1 MTEVGRLLISLALAG
16 AGLTLLGAGVIWSM
30 DESRRIRRSL
40 TRVLGEAPH
49 ALAIARGRGKGAG
62 FNFTS
67 NQVAV
72 TWDAGAWCLIYRLE
86 ELVGA
91 ELAVDGQ
98 VLARVYRGEPRRAL
112 DLMRGADTQVRLRL
126 VFDEPRNPDFVLDLW
141 LPEDETRKDA
151 MNAAEAIQEGNRWIA
166 RVESLLR
173 RPAPL
178 RAAPMSAASPHGSQA
193 SPRVAAKL
201 APAAAPASD
210 PPPWDDDDDDEEE
223 DGPERV
229 S

>member
-16 AGLTLLGAGVIWSM
+16 AALTLLGGGVIWSM
-30 DESRRIRRSL
+30 DETRRIRRSL

-49 ALAIARGRGKGAG
+49 AMVVARGRGKGAG

-67 NQVAV
+67 NQLAVA
-72 TWDAGAWCLIYRLE
+72 WDAGAWCLIYRLE

-112 DLMRGADTQVRLRL
+112 DVIRGADTQVRLRL

-141 LPEDETRKDA
+141 LPEDETRKGA
-151 MNAAEAIQEGNRWIA
+151 MNAAEAIQEANRWIA

-173 RPAPL
+173 RPVPQ
-178 RAAPMSAASPHGSQA
+178 RPT
-193 SPRVAAKL
+193 RVAA
-201 APAAAPASD
+201 AAARPPPEPARPVPVERAESAAE
-210 PPPWDDDDDDEEE
+210 PPPWEDDPSEAI
-223 DGPERV
+223 

>member
-16 AGLTLLGAGVIWSM
+16 AALTLLGGGVIWSL
-30 DESRRIRRSL
+30 DETRRIRRSL

-49 ALAIARGRGKGAG
+49 AIVVARGRGKGVG

-72 TWDAGAWCLIYRLE
+72 AWDAGAWCLIYRLD
-86 ELVGA
+86 ELIGA

-126 VFDEPRNPDFVLDLW
+126 IFDEPRNPDLILDLW
-141 LPEDETRKDA
+141 LPEDETRKGS
-151 MNAAEAIQEGNRWIA
+151 MNAAEAIQEANRWIA

-173 RPAPL
+173 RPVSPRPAL
-178 RAAPMSAASPHGSQA
+178 VAAPPPQPQPARP
-193 SPRVAAKL
+193 
-201 APAAAPASD
+201 APTVRADPAPE
-210 PPPWDDDDDDEEE
+210 PPPWDDDE
-223 DGPERV
+223 PEAI

>member
-16 AGLTLLGAGVIWSM
+16 AALTLLGGGVIWSM
-30 DESRRIRRSL
+30 DETRRIRRSL
-40 TRVLGEAPH
+40 TRVLGETPH
-49 ALAIARGRGKGAG
+49 AMVIARGRGKGAG
-62 FNFTS
+62 FNFTT

-72 TWDAGAWCLIYRLE
+72 TWDAGAWCLIYRLD

-112 DLMRGADTQVRLRL
+112 DVMRGADTQVRLRL
-126 VFDEPRNPDFVLDLW
+126 IFDEPRNPDFVLDLW
-141 LPEDETRKDA
+141 LPEDETRKGA
-151 MNAAEAIQEGNRWIA
+151 MNSAEAIQEANRWSA

-173 RPAPL
+173 RPTPL
-178 RAAPMSAASPHGSQA
+178 RPAPVVAAPAPEPKPP
-193 SPRVAAKL
+193 PRVAPAEP
-201 APAAAPASD
+201 APE
-210 PPPWDDDDDDEEE
+210 PPPWDDDDE
-223 DGPERV
+223 PERV

>member
-16 AGLTLLGAGVIWSM
+16 AGLTLLGAGVIWSL
-30 DESRRIRRSL
+30 DETRRIRRSL

-49 ALAIARGRGKGAG
+49 ALAIARGRGKGVG
-62 FNFTS
+62 FNFTT
-67 NQVAV
+67 NQMAV
-72 TWDAGAWCLIYRLE
+72 TWEAGAWCLIYRLD

-126 VFDEPRNPDFVLDLW
+126 IFDEPRNPDFVLDLW
-141 LPEDETRKDA
+141 LPEDETRKGA
-151 MNAAEAIQEGNRWIA
+151 MSAAESIQEANRWIA

-173 RPAPL
+173 RPAPIRL
-178 RAAPMSAASPHGSQA
+178 PSAVAAPQPQA
-193 SPRVAAKL
+193 RPAPPPVSRAV
-201 APAAAPASD
+201 PAAE
-210 PPPWDDDDDDEEE
+210 PPPWDDEDDE
-223 DGPERV
+223 PERI

>member
-1 MTEVGRLLISLALAG
+1 MTTEVGRLLISLALAG
-16 AGLTLLGAGVIWSM
+16 AGFTLLGAGVIWSM
-30 DESRRIRRSL
+30 DETRRIQRSL

-49 ALAIARGRGKGAG
+49 AQVIARGRGKGAG

-72 TWDAGAWCLIYRLE
+72 TWDTGAWCLIYRLD
-86 ELVGA
+86 ELIGA

-98 VLARVYRGEPRRAL
+98 VLARVYRGESRRAL

-141 LPEDETRKDA
+141 LPEDETRKGA
-151 MNAAEAIQEGNRWIA
+151 MNSAEAIQEGNRWIA

-173 RPAPL
+173 RQVPPRPAP
-178 RAAPMSAASPHGSQA
+178 A
-193 SPRVAAKL
+193 VAARPPEPRP
-201 APAAAPASD
+201 APKVPPPADLSPE
-210 PPPWDDDDDDEEE
+210 PPPWDDDDE
-223 DGPERV
+223 PERM

>member
-16 AGLTLLGAGVIWSM
+16 AALTLLGGGVIWCM
-30 DESRRIRRSL
+30 DETRRIRRSL

-49 ALAIARGRGKGAG
+49 AMAIARGRGKGVG
-62 FNFTS
+62 FNFTA

-72 TWDAGAWCLIYRLE
+72 TWDVGAWCLLYRLE
-86 ELVGA
+86 ELIGA

-112 DLMRGADTQVRLRL
+112 DMMRGAETQVRLRF

-141 LPEDETRKDA
+141 VADDEGRKGA
-151 MNAAEAIQEGNRWIA
+151 MTAAEAIQEANRWIA

-173 RPAPL
+173 RHVAHRPAAVVAAAAPPEPVRPAP
-178 RAAPMSAASPHGSQA
+178 AASP
-193 SPRVAAKL
+193 P
-201 APAAAPASD
+201 PAAE
-210 PPPWDDDDDDEEE
+210 PPPWEE
-223 DGPERV
+223 DEPEAL

>member
-16 AGLTLLGAGVIWSM
+16 AALTLLGGGVIWSM
-30 DESRRIRRSL
+30 DETRRIRRSL

-49 ALAIARGRGKGAG
+49 AMVVARGRGRGVG

-67 NQVAV
+67 NQMAVA
-72 TWDAGAWCLIYRLE
+72 WDAGAWCLIYRLE

-98 VLARVYRGEPRRAL
+98 VLARVYRGESRRAL

-126 VFDEPRNPDFVLDLW
+126 VFDEPRNPDFILDLW
-141 LPEDETRKDA
+141 LPEDETRKGA
-151 MNAAEAIQEGNRWIA
+151 MNAAEAIQEANRWIA

-173 RPAPL
+173 RPVP
-178 RAAPMSAASPHGSQA
+178 RRPTPVAATPP
-193 SPRVAAKL
+193 PEPVRVAPIERAT
-201 APAAAPASD
+201 PAAE
-210 PPPWDDDDDDEEE
+210 PPPWEDDE
-223 DGPERV
+223 PEGKLTA
-229 S
+229 

>member
-16 AGLTLLGAGVIWSM
+16 AALTLLGGGVIWSL
-30 DESRRIRRSL
+30 DETRRIRRSL

-49 ALAIARGRGKGAG
+49 AIVVARGRGKGVG

-72 TWDAGAWCLIYRLE
+72 AWDAGAWCLIYRLD

-126 VFDEPRNPDFVLDLW
+126 IFDEPRNPDFILDLW
-141 LPEDETRKDA
+141 LPEDETRKGS
-151 MNAAEAIQEGNRWIA
+151 MNAAEAIQEANRWIA

-173 RPAPL
+173 RPVSPRPAL
-178 RAAPMSAASPHGSQA
+178 VAAPPPQPQPARP
-193 SPRVAAKL
+193 
-201 APAAAPASD
+201 APTVRAD
-210 PPPWDDDDDDEEE
+210 PEAI
-223 DGPERV
+223 